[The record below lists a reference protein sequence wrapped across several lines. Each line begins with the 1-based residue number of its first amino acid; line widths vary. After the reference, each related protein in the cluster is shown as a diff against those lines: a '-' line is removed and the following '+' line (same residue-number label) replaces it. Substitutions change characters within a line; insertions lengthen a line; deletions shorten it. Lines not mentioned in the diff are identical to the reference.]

1 MIPTL
6 QTQRL
11 ILRAPR
17 QGDFDTFAAF
27 YAGPRAS
34 FVGGPLT
41 RELAWRMLA
50 IGKAGATNAALLAI
64 AMLGVTRPALRRAL
78 AAFRADRA
86 QQVMAEELTIDP

>member
-27 YAGPRAS
+27 FRQQ
-34 FVGGPLT
+34 
-41 RELAWRMLA
+41 
-50 IGKAGATNAALLAI
+50 KK
-64 AMLGVTRPALRRAL
+64 RP
-78 AAFRADRA
+78 
-86 QQVMAEELTIDP
+86 